1 MKKHKIKDPLPIGV
15 AIFFI
20 VVGLILGTVFTA
32 GMLYWGSPIERED
45 AINVSATYDSYRII
59 HGRSHSSTSEIRIFL
74 NECDSLCIDGA
85 CVSEE
90 VINGVKA
97 IPKGAR
103 LDMLVHPNSDTI
115 WELKNGD
122 KTILSFEESQKDI
135 KGENIGFGI
144 FGMLMYACAVFGGG
158 SLLMRWTRAKKRKR
172 K

>member
-20 VVGLILGTVFTA
+20 IAGLIMGTVFTI
-32 GMLYWGSPIERED
+32 GMQYWGSPIERED
-45 AINVSATYDSYRII
+45 AINVSATYESYRI
-59 HGRSHSSTSEIRIFL
+59 HYGRHSSISEIKIIL
-74 NECDSLCIDGA
+74 DEQDSLCIDGA

-90 VINGVKA
+90 VLNGIEA
-97 IPKGAR
+97 LPKGTKV
-103 LDMLVHPNSDTI
+103 DVLVHPNSDTI
-115 WELKNGD
+115 WELKHGD

-144 FGMLMYACAVFGGG
+144 FGMLMYACTVFGGG
-158 SLLMRWTRAKKRKR
+158 SLLMRWIRAKKRKR